1 MSDEDKAADVQETLD
16 RLQTEVDH
24 LREHLVC
31 VSEPVRR
38 LVVVL
43 FHGEEGEE
51 SSIH

>member
-1 MSDEDKAADVQETLD
+1 MSGEDKVADVQETLD

-24 LREHLVC
+24 LCEHLVC
-31 VSEPVRR
+31 VSEAIRR

-43 FHGEEGEE
+43 FHNEEGEE

>member
-1 MSDEDKAADVQETLD
+1 
-16 RLQTEVDH
+16 
-24 LREHLVC
+24 